1 LCPNQKAVACR
12 SGDNPSLVEN
22 RELVVLD
29 SHAAIRHV
37 LLTNGVKPLPTL
49 EENKELL
56 HDLANSFYP
65 PQMVVYKVR

>member
-1 LCPNQKAVACR
+1 MCPNQKAVACR
-12 SGDNPSLVEN
+12 NGDDPSLVEN

-29 SHAAIRHV
+29 SNTAIRHV
-37 LLTNGVKPLPTL
+37 LLTNGVKPLPTM

-65 PQMVVYKVR
+65 PRMVVYKVR